1 MYKILKGENLV
12 NRKFKKVASVF
23 VATTMS
29 LSLLTG
35 VPFSSP
41 VSDTTSIM
49 ASAVTTQCDTYSG
62 SNAETQNYSRWA
74 STIKSHLVTT
84 ADGKLMRV
92 QADAVDG
99 YYLVEYYDTEYNIQ
113 STVKVAQELSIFG
126 GFYETDSN
134 YYILSGQTNTDE
146 DESVE
151 CYRIT
156 KYDKNWNKISSTG
169 LSDCNTTVPFDAG
182 SARFAECGKYLLIR
196 TCHEMYTSS
205 DGYNHQANVTIQLD
219 TEAMEI
225 TDSYTVVM
233 NSSYGYVSHSFN
245 QFIQIEDNKIVAI
258 DHGDAYPRSIAL
270 LKYQTDVTGGTFKP
284 SYYKQ
289 CDVVNLLE
297 FPGNTGENVTGA
309 SVGGFEISNTS
320 YLTAYNSV
328 IQDESNLTRSTRNI
342 YVSSYNKTTSE
353 NTIKQITNFAEGEA
367 SASTPQLVKLSD
379 SEFILLWSRSGNV
392 YYAKLDSDGDIVGDI
407 QTMSDAQL
415 SDCVPVVSNNKLI
428 WYVWNNEVNTF
439 YDIDLTDISN
449 TSKTVIENG
458 HVFDYTYPTSGGS
471 ECTRDCKNC
480 EYSDTVTV
488 PTSMNLYWKTT
499 ETGGYSS
506 TCGDIYKD
514 TKLKFWNYN
523 SGSSY
528 NDLVITVSDPDSVQ
542 CTMDSKTIGTLTFS
556 KEGKYTVTF
565 AYKYNPEVSQ
575 TYTFYVQHDADHS
588 FDFVPP
594 SDGSNVCTRQCKDC
608 DYTDEITV
616 LTSFSVWWNENNGSG
631 YYYSNFTKQKH
642 PGDTLAIWVSPLESN
657 VDNSEMEV
665 TVSDPDAIDCD
676 YNTSNN
682 MGTLTFNKVGEYTIT
697 VAPKYNPSVAKTYTV
712 SVSHTDENADGICD
726 TCDGFIDGVGAN
738 LSGYSLSLSGNIGV
752 NYYMEL
758 DESVASSETAY
769 MEFKLPDGTTS
780 QVSVKDATT
789 ATVNEKTYYVFSCEV
804 SARQITDTITAQ
816 MVVDEN
822 TKGTAYTY
830 SVKEY
835 ADYLIANTDSN
846 EEYAKAEALVKSML
860 NYGGYSQ
867 TYFDYNTEN
876 MANADVDSTLG
887 EVTISDD
894 YATQIAG
901 ELPEGVTYYGSSL
914 LLKSN
919 TVIRHYF
926 KIADG
931 AEIPS
936 TSWGELK
943 QKGNFYY
950 VDMTGISAQE
960 LDTMQT
966 LTIEDWSIE
975 YSALSYAKAVL
986 ESNTTNDNLKNV
998 TKALYFYNKSADE
1011 YFT

>member
-146 DESVE
+146 DDSVE

-270 LKYQTDVTGGTFKP
+270 LKYQTDVTGGTFTP

-480 EYSDTVTV
+480 
-488 PTSMNLYWKTT
+488 
-499 ETGGYSS
+499 
-506 TCGDIYKD
+506 
-514 TKLKFWNYN
+514 
-523 SGSSY
+523 
-528 NDLVITVSDPDSVQ
+528 
-542 CTMDSKTIGTLTFS
+542 
-556 KEGKYTVTF
+556 
-565 AYKYNPEVSQ
+565 
-575 TYTFYVQHDADHS
+575 
-588 FDFVPP
+588 
-594 SDGSNVCTRQCKDC
+594 

-726 TCDGFIDGVGAN
+726 TCDGFTDGVGAN

-966 LTIEDWSIE
+966 LTIGDWSIE

-986 ESNTTNDNLKNV
+986 ERDTTNDNLKNV
-998 TKALYFYNKSADE
+998 AKALYFYNKSADE